1 MQVSIKLLF
10 QVRLANLR
18 TGGYEL
24 TGIISFGMNRCGD
37 NKFPLVFTR

>member
-24 TGIISFGMNRCGD
+24 TGIISFGLNLCG
-37 NKFPLVFTR
+37 NNEMPLGFTR